1 MDWMKITMAIVFG
14 LFVIMLFPRVKQ
26 ALKESPEGSSADW
39 LSALI
44 PIALVGGF
52 IALLVAMV

>member
-1 MDWMKITMAIVFG
+1 MDWMKIGMALLFGVFI
-14 LFVIMLFPRVKQ
+14 IMMLPRVKQ
-26 ALKESPEGSSADW
+26 ALQDSPEGSSSDW

-52 IALLVAMV
+52 IVLLVMMV

>member
-1 MDWMKITMAIVFG
+1 MDWMKIGMAILFG
-14 LFVIMLFPRVKQ
+14 AMIIMIFPRVKQ
-26 ALKESPEGSSADW
+26 ALKESPEGSSSDW

>member
-1 MDWMKITMAIVFG
+1 MDWQQIVWAILIGAMIVM
-14 LFVIMLFPRVKQ
+14 VFPRVKR
-26 ALKESPEGSSADW
+26 ALDDSPEGSTSDW

-52 IALLVAMV
+52 IALLVVMV